1 MERIHVRLQLNDC
14 RFLKDDNERL
24 ICFNRFV
31 ENPAKPV
38 APENSAKPLAPKNS
52 AKPVAPKARSAAPK
66 PVEPRA
72 DNKDSFDLWWEWVV
86 SRLARN
92 RTDLC
97 FFGYV
102 AISDEY
108 NQQHRDISDG
118 VLDSEYAK

>member
-38 APENSAKPLAPKNS
+38 AP
-52 AKPVAPKARSAAPK
+52 KATSAAPK

-86 SRLARN
+86 SRLIAR
-92 RTDLC
+92 
-97 FFGYV
+97 
-102 AISDEY
+102 
-108 NQQHRDISDG
+108 
-118 VLDSEYAK
+118 

>member
-1 MERIHVRLQLNDC
+1 MRLQLNDC

-24 ICFNRFV
+24 ICFNWFV
-31 ENPAKPV
+31 ENPAKP
-38 APENSAKPLAPKNS
+38 E
-52 AKPVAPKARSAAPK
+52 VAPKATSAAPK